1 MKKQK
6 EPTNSEPRVLVMRQ
20 IEFSLAGLILLFM
33 TGMAGATDDPWA
45 RLEDSPSMTCIDN
58 EAELNRL
65 WVDGGDL
72 YWSDYGNVSAI
83 CRQLASAAGEGSE
96 CVVQKRDGSNQWYF
110 KIAATDPDA
119 AIVAENFFNFDK
131 GEWDAI
137 VNIGGFTERSTFPC
151 W

>member
-1 MKKQK
+1 MMKK
-6 EPTNSEPRVLVMRQ
+6 TRLYLVG
-20 IEFSLAGLILLFM
+20 FVSFLIGPPL
-33 TGMAGATDDPWA
+33 GANDDPWA

-110 KIAATDPDA
+110 KIGATDPDA